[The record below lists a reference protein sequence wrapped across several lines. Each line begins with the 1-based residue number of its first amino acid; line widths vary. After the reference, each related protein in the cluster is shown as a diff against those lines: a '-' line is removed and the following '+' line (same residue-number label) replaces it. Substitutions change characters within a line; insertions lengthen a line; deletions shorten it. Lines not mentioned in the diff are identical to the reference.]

1 MTALRFRLSHSWL
14 ARAFQR
20 PPLRRLPESERAYRD
35 AWWLVW
41 LAAVMVAV
49 AILVGCAP

>member
-1 MTALRFRLSHSWL
+1 MTALRFRLSHSWI

-20 PPLRRLPESERAYRD
+20 PPLHAAERDRRD

-41 LAAVMVAV
+41 LAAVMTAVAV
-49 AILVGCAP
+49 IVG

>member
-1 MTALRFRLSHSWL
+1 MTALRFRLSHSRL

-41 LAAVMVAV
+41 LAGMLVAV
-49 AILVGCAP
+49 LWIVG